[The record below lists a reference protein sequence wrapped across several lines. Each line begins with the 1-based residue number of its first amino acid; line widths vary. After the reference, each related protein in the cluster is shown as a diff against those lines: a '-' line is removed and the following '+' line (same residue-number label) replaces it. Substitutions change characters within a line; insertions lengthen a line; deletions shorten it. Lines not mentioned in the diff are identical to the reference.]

1 MKSQIEWG
9 MYSVHLREGRLDFCL
24 FPFFVFPPSLSGLR
38 KYANLVHV
46 REGRLKMSREGRRAA
61 REMLRPAT
69 DTYLVMITRRMTMV
83 RTTMTTMNGNNGHGH
98 ENA

>member
-1 MKSQIEWG
+1 MF
-9 MYSVHLREGRLDFCL
+9 VCL

-69 DTYLVMITRRMTMV
+69 DTYLVMITRRRRRRRRRRGE
-83 RTTMTTMNGNNGHGH
+83 RTPDP
-98 ENA
+98 